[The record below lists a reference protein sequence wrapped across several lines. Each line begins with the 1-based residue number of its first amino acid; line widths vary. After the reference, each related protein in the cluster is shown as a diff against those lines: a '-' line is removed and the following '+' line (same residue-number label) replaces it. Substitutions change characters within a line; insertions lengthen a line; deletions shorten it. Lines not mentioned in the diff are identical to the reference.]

1 MVMKQTRM
9 NIWRLFSSI
18 IAFSRLRSRA
28 PVKEF
33 TNLRGRLAPFFSKVC
48 PAKYVQI
55 FKNRFM
61 QRKKFHDARKN
72 FSLFRFSFDLPVE
85 ADLAAGF
92 AMLLI
97 FKSGVNCENLF
108 DT

>member
-18 IAFSRLRSRA
+18 MFVFAACSRA

-33 TNLRGRLAPFFSKVC
+33 TNLRGSLAPFFKKVC

-55 FKNRFM
+55 FKNRFVAA
-61 QRKKFHDARKN
+61 KKIHDAGKI
-72 FSLFRFSFDLPVE
+72 FPFF
-85 ADLAAGF
+85 GF
-92 AMLLI
+92 HLI
-97 FKSGVNCENLF
+97 YQ
-108 DT
+108 